1 MVKQLTVKKENLL
14 LLIVAMLVFSGCR
27 KVSEPVNMP
36 EVIKTKS
43 DVEMV
48 VIPEGWF
55 QMGSSNGQKDE
66 SPAHK
71 VWVSSFMMDK
81 YEVPQKEF
89 RKHQISDPSHFK
101 DPNAPLNQMNW
112 SDAAM
117 YCNDRSYAEGLVE
130 CYDEKTWDC
139 NFLANGYRLPTEAE
153 WEYACRA
160 GTQTEYS
167 FGNNKNQLNSFAWY
181 EGNSSQKAHI
191 TGQKK
196 PNPWG
201 LYDIHGNIAEW
212 CNDWYSADYYKS
224 SPNRDPKG
232 PAKGKERVIRSG
244 SWSSTAQSLRSAYR
258 ASDPSL
264 DDTCLSSDTIGF
276 RCVRNVPLQKDS
288 NTKEQNMATTNEP
301 NEQAKTGFF
310 FDDIFLEHKTTLDH
324 PEKPQRLT
332 AIIDNLKEK
341 NLFSQLA
348 QVPVTQ
354 VDMNQLLKV
363 HTEEYIEHV
372 KQVCQTGSGYLDSDT
387 PVSEKSYEAALMAA
401 GSVTSAIDAVME
413 GKIKNAFCAVR
424 PPGHHAEKD
433 RAMGFCIFNNIAV
446 GARYIQNKYNL
457 RKILIVD
464 WDVHHGN
471 GTQHSF
477 YDDSEILYF
486 SVHQSPFYPGTG
498 SESEKGEGKGLNLTM
513 NFPLPAGSTDDD
525 YINIFENKLKPAAIS
540 FEPDFVLISA
550 GFDSHKNDLLGGMK
564 VTENG
569 FAQMTRIVKDIAQK
583 CCNSRIVSVLEGGYN
598 LQALAD
604 SVEAHIRVLME

>member
-1 MVKQLTVKKENLL
+1 MIKQLTVKKENLL
-14 LLIVAMLVFSGCR
+14 LLIGAMLVFSGCR
-27 KVSEPVNMP
+27 KVTEPVNMP
-36 EVIKTKS
+36 EVIITKS
-43 DVEMV
+43 GVEMV

-55 QMGSSNGQKDE
+55 QMGSSKGQKDE
-66 SPAHK
+66 SPVHK
-71 VWVSSFMMDK
+71 VWINSFMMDK

-117 YCNDRSYAEGLVE
+117 YCNDRSYAEGLEE

-160 GTQTEYS
+160 GTKTEYS
-167 FGNNKNQLNSFAWY
+167 FGNNKSQLDSFAWY
-181 EGNSSQKAHI
+181 EGNSLQKAHLI
-191 TGQKK
+191 GQKK

-201 LYDIHGNIAEW
+201 LYDMHGNVSEW
-212 CNDWYSADYYKS
+212 CNDWYSADYYKR
-224 SPNRDPKG
+224 SPERDPKG

-244 SWSSTAQSLRSAYR
+244 SWSSNAQSLRSAYR

-264 DDTCLSSDTIGF
+264 NDTCLASDTIGF
-276 RCVRNVPLQKDS
+276 RCVRKVPLQKES
-288 NTKEQNMATTNEP
+288 NAKERNIASTNEP
-301 NEQAKTGFF
+301 NEQARTGFF

-332 AIIDNLKEK
+332 AINDNLKEK
-341 NLFSQLA
+341 NLYSQLV
-348 QVPVTQ
+348 QVPIVP
-354 VDMNQLLKV
+354 VEMNYLLKV
-363 HTEEYIEHV
+363 HTKEYIDHV

-401 GSVTSAIDAVME
+401 GAVTYAIDAVME
-413 GKIKNAFCAVR
+413 GKIENAFCAVR

-433 RAMGFCIFNNIAV
+433 KAMGFCIFNNIAV
-446 GARYIQNKYNL
+446 GARYIQDKYNL

-477 YDDSEILYF
+477 YDDSEILFF

-513 NFPLPAGSTDDD
+513 NFPLPAGSTDGD
-525 YINIFENKLKPAAIS
+525 YIEIFENKLKPAALS
-540 FEPDFVLISA
+540 FKPDFVLISA

-564 VTENG
+564 VTEQG
-569 FAQMTRIVKDIAQK
+569 FAQMTQIVKDIAQK
-583 CCNSRIVSVLEGGYN
+583 CCNSRLVSILEGGYN
-598 LQALAD
+598 LQALAS
-604 SVEAHIRVLME
+604 SVESHIRVLME